1 MKHHMNSI
9 GKQSLAW
16 LIVLLLLAGVLA
28 GCGGGA
34 QAPAMPA
41 NAALKV
47 TGSVDK
53 EVGWTEDQVKAMK
66 TMEAQSTNK
75 KGETST
81 YTGVPISALLSLAGV
96 KSSAST
102 LVFVANDGYTA
113 EAALADV
120 QACQDCIVSFR
131 EQGGFS
137 TVLPNF
143 PSNLQVKGVTE
154 IQVK

>member
-1 MKHHMNSI
+1 MKHYIHSI
-9 GKQSLAW
+9 GKQSLVW
-16 LIVLLLLAGVLA
+16 LIVLLLLSVTLA

-66 TMEAQSTNK
+66 TIEAQATNK

-81 YTGVPISALLSLAGV
+81 YTGVPIKALLDLARP
-96 KSSAST
+96 KSGAAT
-102 LVFVANDGYTA
+102 LVLVADDGYTA
-113 EAALADV
+113 EAALAEV

-137 TVLPNF
+137 AVLPNF
-143 PSNLQVKGVTE
+143 ASSLQVKGVVE